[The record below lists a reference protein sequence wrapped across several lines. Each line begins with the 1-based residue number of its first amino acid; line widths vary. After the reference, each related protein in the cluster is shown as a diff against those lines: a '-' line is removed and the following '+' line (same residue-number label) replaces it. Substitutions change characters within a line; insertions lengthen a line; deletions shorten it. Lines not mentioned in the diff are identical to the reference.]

1 MVSSPK
7 PPDPVKTAE
16 AQGAMN
22 RETAITQQELNMV
35 NQNGPWGSVTYD
47 QTGTSAS
54 GTPTYTATTSL
65 SPSQQSIFDKSQA
78 AQGNLA
84 QIASDQS
91 GFLSKYLGQG
101 IDLSGTPALQSSF
114 GEGYNPNFSAKP
126 IGLGADYSTSLGD
139 GYATSYAGAD
149 DFSADRRRYENALW
163 KRTAGDRSA
172 ADAEMRATL
181 ANKGIKEGSPAWN
194 AEMERMAAQNTDAR
208 LATLL
213 AGGQEQS
220 RMVGL
225 ARDAATFGNN
235 AMLSQFGAENAA
247 SLARANHRQGIQA
260 TQMQAQGLTNDA
272 IARETGLN
280 NSARGQGVSEAFAL
294 RNQPINEI
302 SALLSGTQVSNPAQ
316 MGAATP
322 QTGVAGVDYA
332 GLVNQNYQQRTANNN
347 AMMGGLFGLG
357 SSLIMASDE
366 RLKTDV
372 RRVGQTDDGVP
383 VYTYRY
389 IWGGPIH
396 MGVMAQDVPEAAV
409 EMDNGYLA
417 VDYGKVH

>member
-65 SPSQQSIFDKSQA
+65 SPSQQAIFNKSQK

-91 GFLSKYLGQG
+91 GFLSKYLGNE
-101 IDLSGTPALQSSF
+101 IDLSGTPALQSDF
-114 GEGYNPNFSAKP
+114 GKGYNPNFDANF
-126 IGLGADYSTSLGD
+126 
-139 GYATSYAGAD
+139 ATSYAGAD
-149 DFSADRRRYENALW
+149 DFSADRRRYEDALW
-163 KRTAGDRSA
+163 ERTSGDRSA
-172 ADAEMRATL
+172 ADAEMRTVL

-213 AGGQEQS
+213 AGGQEQA
-220 RMVGL
+220 RMVGM
-225 ARDAATFGNN
+225 ARDAAMFGNEAEAARLQAQQMGN
-235 AMLSQFGAENAA
+235 AALAQEAQFG
-247 SLARANHRQGIQA
+247 
-260 TQMQAQGLTNDA
+260 
-272 IARETGLN
+272 
-280 NSARGQGVSEAFAL
+280 NSARGQNVSEAFAL

-322 QTGVAGVDYA
+322 QTGVAGVDYT
-332 GLVNQNYQQRTANNN
+332 GLVADNYKAQMAGHQS
-347 AMMGGLFGLG
+347 MLGGMGGLFGLA
-357 SSLIMASDE
+357 L
-366 RLKTDV
+366 
-372 RRVGQTDDGVP
+372 
-383 VYTYRY
+383 
-389 IWGGPIH
+389 GPQ
-396 MGVMAQDVPEAAV
+396 GF
-409 EMDNGYLA
+409 LR
-417 VDYGKVH
+417 